1 LIGANDAAIG
11 AGYAKALTEYLRL
24 EGMGDFYIG
33 QTEFGIRVGL
43 SYVIKR

>member
-1 LIGANDAAIG
+1 VAAG

-24 EGMGDFYIG
+24 EAMGDFYVS

-43 SYVIKR
+43 GYVIKR